1 MDKTLLRPL
10 FRQKAVHAQQI
21 ETGDIPQLWLGGI
34 TAGIAGIGRGAMAG
48 YRTLKGIRA
57 ARAAAGA
64 PMGFQRGMQ
73 AAKPTY
79 EAGKRFMAKPGSQKG
94 LLGLEAAGVGAGAE
108 EMRRAAMDKESLIGS
123 GPATY
128 TGGLAMM
135 YPGAVFGGK
144 TFPKAFPKIPGTATS
159 AKVAGKLAKGPGPV
173 LLPLGFGA
181 SSMVERGAYQEIKD
195 EEKYRLTP
203 EVLKEFQEK
212 FQEIGGDS
220 STIEDRIQLVE
231 SFNFTDEQKL
241 RAYAALGLQDK
252 VEETISIMQGA
263 EAVPPIEGEVV
274 TEGDPPQN
282 IQGETESIA
291 PANVVDEATIPVEA
305 LQPGEQI
312 AKGKAIMNAKKSADQ
327 EVTKFTL
334 SARGKE
340 VAKEFA
346 DYKGALDSVTGGGD
360 NTNLLLLKMA
370 SGLMTGKSTQSGLA
384 GLMDVAGQAMGPAV
398 DTAIALGSQQK
409 EYDNTLA
416 MSVIKNMQERENL
429 LLEASLEGAGGMNIL
444 PERQYVR
451 VKTDDFLGADTLE
464 VGIDDESGRR
474 VTITPGRGGEGFSY
488 SHGEGTAVKPDTK
501 RQATYNASMQNAAI
515 GIQMAR
521 FVRAASPAVLGP
533 NASVVQFQD
542 NLSGALSAVGGYFD
556 GGDIQSIET
565 YNKIIDDSRAN
576 VMGNEEGLTQ
586 DELDARAKEA
596 DQLVS
601 EFVAKEEKLKKTYNK
616 ALDVGDEKRLAL
628 ARLGYIENR
637 MAYLVANT
645 YKPEDRLTIKDIEI
659 AERNTK
665 IIKYWTNPRRIQDN
679 YKIIEQDM
687 NTHFVRNAK
696 AYVNIG
702 GGSASFIYSNYQSI
716 PIVRRNYQKKK
727 EAEGKGGETPQDV
740 LNYEKILESIQ

>member
-10 FRQKAVHAQQI
+10 FRQKALHQKQI
-21 ETGDIPQLWLGGI
+21 ETGDIPQYFLGAAVGW
-34 TAGIAGIGRGAMAG
+34 GARLGTSAMKG
-48 YRTLKGIRA
+48 YRTMRGIRA
-57 ARAAAGA
+57 ARTAAGA
-64 PMGFQRGMQ
+64 PMGFQRAVQG
-73 AAKPTY
+73 ARPTY
-79 EAGKRFMAKPGSQKG
+79 EAGKRVMAKPGAQKG
-94 LLGLEAAGVGAGAE
+94 LLGLEAAAVGAGAE
-108 EMRRAAMDKESLIGS
+108 EARRAAMDKESLIGS

-128 TGGLAMM
+128 TGALAMM
-135 YPGAVFGGK
+135 YPGAVFGGR
-144 TFPKAFPKIPGTATS
+144 TFPRAFPKIAATATS
-159 AKVAGKLAKGPGPV
+159 AKVAGKLAKGPGPF
-173 LLPLGFGA
+173 LIPAGLGA
-181 SSMVERGAYQEIKD
+181 SSMIERGAYQEIKD

-203 EVLKEFQEK
+203 DILKKFQEK
-212 FQEIGGDS
+212 FKEIGGDS

-231 SFNFTDEQKL
+231 SFNFTNEQKL

-252 VEETISIMQGA
+252 VEETVSIMQGSEVA
-263 EAVPPIEGEVV
+263 PLVEGEVV
-274 TEGDPPQN
+274 TEGDAPQI

-291 PANVVDEATIPVEA
+291 PANVVDEATVPVEA

-312 AKGKAIMNAKKSADQ
+312 AKGKAIMNAKKSADH

-340 VAKEFA
+340 IAKEFA
-346 DYKGALDSVTGGGD
+346 DLKGAITSVTGGGD
-360 NTNLLLLKMA
+360 NANLLLLKMA
-370 SGLMTGKSTQSGLA
+370 SGLMTGKSTKSGLA
-384 GLMDVAGQAMGPAV
+384 GLMDITGQAMEPTI

-409 EYDNTLA
+409 EYDNNLA
-416 MSVIKNMQERENL
+416 MVVVKNMQEKEQL
-429 LLEASLEGAGGMNIL
+429 LLEAQLEGAGGMNIL

-451 VKTDDFLGADTLE
+451 VKTDDFLGAETLE

-474 VTITPGRGGEGFSY
+474 VTITPGQGGEGFSY
-488 SHGEGTAVKPDTK
+488 FEGEGTAVKPDTK
-501 RQATYNASMQNAAI
+501 RQATYNSSMQNAAI

-533 NASVVQFQD
+533 NASIVQFQD

-565 YNKIIDDSRAN
+565 YNKIVADTRRN
-576 VMGNEEGLTQ
+576 VIGDEEGLSQ
-586 DELDARAKEA
+586 DELDDRSKEA
-596 DQLVS
+596 EELVK
-601 EFVAKEEKLKKTYNK
+601 EFVDKEEKLSKAYQG

-665 IIKYWTNPRRIQDN
+665 IIKYWTNPRRVQDN

-702 GGSASFIYSNYQSI
+702 GGSASFVYSNYQSI
-716 PIVRRNYQKKK
+716 PIVRRNYQRKK
-727 EAEGKGGETPQDV
+727 ELEGKAGETPQDV